1 MAKKRMFSLGV
12 LDTDAFLD
20 MPLSAQ
26 ALYFHLSLR
35 ADDDGF
41 IGNPK
46 RITQNVGASL
56 DDLRILI
63 AKRFVLTFEDGVIV
77 IKHWRMHNTI
87 KRDRYTAT
95 NYAEDLKLLNIK
107 ENGAYTF
114 REDCGA
120 QMEHKW
126 STDGEQMSH
135 LSSTGLGIDKDI
147 GLDIG
152 LDKGLDKSSKDI
164 DIKPPLPP
172 LPGEGGC
179 NTTQRRK
186 KQSEVVNERFERFW
200 SSYPRKQSKINARKA
215 FEKISPSEEL
225 LGKMLSAIGEAS
237 KSQQWT
243 KDGGQFIPLPAT
255 WLNQRRWEDEFYTM
269 GGELHDPSRGINWWD
284 YSRQLEEKE
293 KLNAEI
299 GDSKD
304 TGTS

>member
-87 KRDRYTAT
+87 KKDRYTAT
-95 NYAEDLKLLNIK
+95 NYSEDLKLLNIK

-120 QMEHKW
+120 QLEHKW
-126 STDGEQMSH
+126 STNGEQMSH
-135 LSSTGLGIDKDI
+135 LSSTGLGIDI

-152 LDKGLDKSSKDI
+152 LEKDSKGI

-179 NTTQRRK
+179 TNAQRRK
-186 KQSEVVNERFERFW
+186 KQSDVVNERFDRFW
-200 SSYPRKQSKINARKA
+200 SSYPRKQGKRNARKA

-225 LGKMLSAIGEAS
+225 LAEMISAVEEAS
-237 KSQQWT
+237 KSHQWK
-243 KDGGQFIPLPAT
+243 KDNGQFIPLPAT
-255 WLNQRRWEDEFYTM
+255 WLNQERWEDEFPANPDPVHQNTS
-269 GGELHDPSRGINWWD
+269 GGIDWWER
-284 YSRQLEEKE
+284 SRQLEEE
-293 KLNAEI
+293 ERSNAEI
-299 GDSKD
+299 GGCENPGAS
-304 TGTS
+304 